1 VHTIERVTTTTDDEP
16 VMSVIIEECG
26 EIKIDEPFYVNDT
39 PYDIK
44 GWMKAAAIPL
54 GMSFTILL
62 IFQYF
67 IKKLE
72 KFEQAE
78 DEINKKLK

>member
-1 VHTIERVTTTTDDEP
+1 MKTTTDDEP
-16 VMSVIIEECG
+16 VESVILKECG
-26 EIKIDEPFYVNDT
+26 EIEQDGPFYISDT

-44 GWMKAAAIPL
+44 GWAKAAAIPL

-67 IKKLE
+67 IRKLE
-72 KFEQAE
+72 KFEKGE
-78 DEINKKLK
+78 DEFKVE